1 MLQIPLVFLLF
12 FTPTALLAPVRT
24 ELCCCGCTE
33 EPCPLVGPSCP
44 NPRALCNSSVE
55 SNVKC
60 SALQTLFEI
69 SQKKLITESFL
80 DDMNDDATTTP
91 EIIGQ
96 QKSVQLLPT
105 LDARE
110 VQNMKNEILEITSNR
125 TRKAEIRMSPR
136 ISSDSE
142 HMNGLH
148 RISHM
153 MSEME
158 GMLQLMRD
166 ELSNQIENT
175 SPVRLLEEAAT
186 RIEVDSSLLAA
197 PLTRATRVRR
207 AETDNCNDEKLRKVI
222 KDNIKKDAK
231 SSKREIQKAANK
243 EFGGHFNVICS
254 PCEFSFVVASQKYCD
269 GFKDDVACFAFLQPP
284 TKLKLDEE

>member
-1 MLQIPLVFLLF
+1 MS
-12 FTPTALLAPVRT
+12 APVRT

-44 NPRALCNSSVE
+44 APRAPCNNTASETVR
-55 SNVKC
+55 C
-60 SALQTLFEI
+60 SALQRLFEI
-69 SQKKLITESFL
+69 SQHKIFADVDV
-80 DDMNDDATTTP
+80 DDEDVTSTVHPTP
-91 EIIGQ
+91 NLEIDQ
-96 QKSVQLLPT
+96 QKTLQLLPT

-110 VQNMKNEILEITSNR
+110 VQHMKNEILEITANK
-125 TRKAEIRMSPR
+125 TRKAEIRLSPR
-136 ISSDSE
+136 VESE
-142 HMNGLH
+142 RVNGLH

-153 MSEME
+153 MKEME
-158 GMLQLMRD
+158 GMLMLMRD
-166 ELSNQIENT
+166 EITTQIENS
-175 SPVRLLEEAAT
+175 SPVKLLEEAAT
-186 RIEVDSSLLAA
+186 RTEVDSSIH
-197 PLTRATRVRR
+197 ATRGSRVKR
-207 AETDNCNDEKLRKVI
+207 AETDNCNDEKLRKLI
-222 KDNIKKDAK
+222 KENIKKDPK